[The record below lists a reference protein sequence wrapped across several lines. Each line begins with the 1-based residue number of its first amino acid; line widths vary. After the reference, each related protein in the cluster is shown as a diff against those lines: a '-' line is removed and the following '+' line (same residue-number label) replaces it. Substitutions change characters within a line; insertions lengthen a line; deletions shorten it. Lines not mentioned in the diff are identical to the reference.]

1 MNLILIGINHRTAPL
16 EIRERLWLSDNEL
29 PAALAQLKE
38 KFFTECFIVSTC
50 NRTELYG
57 IVNGSKA
64 SGSRQAV
71 ADAATEML
79 LESRSAHDFIRKE
92 HLYKLFDFHAATH
105 LFKVASGIDSM
116 VVGDIQILGQVKNHY
131 SLAVDQNATGVHLNR
146 LLQTALHVGK
156 RARTETGITHGA
168 VSASYAAVELATKIF
183 TNLSDKKILLVG
195 AGETGELTAKNLIDR
210 GISSLFITNR
220 TQARAEELVNK
231 LDGTVVPFDQF
242 ESVLLEM
249 DVVISSVT
257 ATGHILGIEPIRRSL
272 KARSNTP
279 MLLIDLGVPRNIDPI
294 VNTLENVFLY
304 DLDSLSKIVSR
315 NLDRRRGEVAAINAI
330 ILEELTGLRHWF
342 ESLQVGPTI
351 SDLRDLF
358 ERVRSDEVK
367 KHINRFATQDREL
380 LELVTT
386 RIINKLLHLPST
398 NLKNGNGESTEEQHN
413 RVSIVRGLFGLRTHQ
428 KINPLSEDS
437 KEE

>member
-156 RARTETGITHGA
+156 RARTETGITQGA

-183 TNLSDKKILLVG
+183 TNLSDKKILLIG

-398 NLKNGNGESTEEQHN
+398 NLKNGNGESTEEQHH

>member
-156 RARTETGITHGA
+156 RARTETGITQGA

-183 TNLSDKKILLVG
+183 TNLSDKKILLIG

>member
-156 RARTETGITHGA
+156 RARTETGITQGA

-367 KHINRFATQDREL
+367 KHVNRFATQDREL